1 MSCPVVS
8 GSLTHWLLYLANSVL
23 CPFLLHPAPGR
34 KHKHTNFKHHT
45 PTTDPKSIKRRQQ
58 IIKKLERETVKAAKL
73 VAKEAKAAIKAAAK
87 AAKIAVKAAAKS
99 TTKKAPTN
107 KSKKRTAETA
117 DLDASKASLVSSPS
131 AAQVQEKKKMKV
143 VKKKKIKTKNLKVTV
158 VGMKFRG
165 GHIFS
170 ARDTISFIPDP
181 HNVYDPNAI
190 KVMVA
195 QRHVAFVSKN
205 NAYELHSCLSK
216 VTGVEFKKNIVK
228 RDNITACAL
237 KVVYAV
243 E

>member
-34 KHKHTNFKHHT
+34 KHKHTNFKHT
-45 PTTDPKSIKRRQQ
+45 TSTTDPKSIKRRQQ

-87 AAKIAVKAAAKS
+87 AAKIAAKAAKS

-228 RDNITACAL
+228 HGNVTACAL